1 MERRH
6 TPRIAESFPVKVR
19 AVDDSGHRFDAET
32 VVDNISA
39 GGVYLRL
46 AEVLREGDELFMM
59 VRMSLSEG
67 DSGIEIG
74 ARVAAKGTV
83 RRVDTQPDGKL
94 GLAISFKQHRF
105 V

>member
-1 MERRH
+1 M
-6 TPRIAESFPVKVR
+6 TQ
-19 AVDDSGHRFDAET
+19 
-32 VVDNISA
+32 
-39 GGVYLRL
+39 
-46 AEVLREGDELFMM
+46 
-59 VRMSLSEG
+59 
-67 DSGIEIG
+67 GIEIG